1 MNPPLAATTPAVCP
15 RGLRRALAG
24 RLWPFLIFLA
34 FWAGIATSRAA
45 TSTVITFTNVPSVVS
60 NTYNGVI
67 TLQIYGLT
75 NGVTNVVVQKFLDV
89 NTNGILKANDLLV
102 QQFQLTAGQAN
113 TFMNGSQTVTVTNF
127 MPGDMSS
134 TPGEIIAPL
143 NFQNGDFMQN
153 LVGQYLY
160 KISSPSGQFN
170 PVTNRLIVTNTFFSS
185 VITGAVG
192 IAGTQTTISNAVVL
206 LFSSNNGLN
215 VQAGT
220 VANSS
225 GLYTIRAPSG
235 NYFIAAAESN
245 FVADPQ
251 EVPLFTNATNS
262 VNVSLTPST
271 TNLTGKVLSTGT
283 NSIAVPGL
291 TGLALDTN
299 NALSLYFTSTNGTF
313 AAPVVSSLWIVPVD
327 NFAAQFAGYLTPL
340 TNTAFVV
347 SNKLV
352 NVTNRLSKATAI
364 FYGTLLNNS
373 GNPMPGVYMEATDNA
388 NHQSLGLTDQNGR
401 YVLGVI
407 GETNTWQLTVVPQ
420 NNPGLTNTYVFS
432 PGLVETNIAV
442 GQAIEQNFILAQASA
457 TISGIVQDI
466 DDHPISGVEV
476 FAVTTNNGVVYQ
488 AFSATTDANGDY
500 SLNVISSGLWTVGLN
515 PASLES
521 LGFNNVP
528 EDQSTNL
535 NDSSAIINFS
545 VLVCGEI
552 EILTTNLPDATVGI
566 PYDTTI
572 QATSCQNITNW
583 QTAYG
588 ITLTSLYD
596 RTNVIYTNGTP
607 IYSTGGLRGYLLS
620 DFSYG
625 LAHNGENYFSFMTN
639 CSGGAG
645 TTAGNET
652 AKFENITATVN
663 VSAPIA
669 SNTTIT
675 IEGRTWT
682 TTTPPSESSVGN
694 YQTTLFRVGPDS
706 YTIGDN
712 PLAYVATNG
721 MFMTGSGSQKTNAVG
736 SLAAFF
742 HSLTPGESLN
752 LASVSAY
759 TGTNGEIVW
768 LKHGTNVLQWGQYLI
783 SAYGP
788 QTTNLPPG
796 LSLLPSGTF
805 TADLSGT
812 PTTNGTFNFTIEAVD
827 TGTNIAVQTYSLLIN
842 QNTNITAPT
851 LSAFVKSSSTNVFQ
865 MQISGVEVGLNYTL
879 LMSTNLDTTNWTSIF
894 TTNAASTNDLI
905 IPDSN
910 ATNPARFYR
919 IQVGP

>member
-1 MNPPLAATTPAVCP
+1 MSPPLPATTPAACP

-24 RLWPFLIFLA
+24 RLWILLVFLA
-34 FWAGIATSRAA
+34 FWAGIAISRAA
-45 TSTVITFTNVPSVVS
+45 TSAVITFTNVPSVVS

-89 NTNGILKANDLLV
+89 NTNGIIRANDLLV

-113 TFMNGSQTVTVTNF
+113 TFTNGSQTVTVTNF

-134 TPGEIIAPL
+134 TPGEIVAPL

-170 PVTNRLIVTNTFFSS
+170 PVTNLLVVTNTFFSS
-185 VITGAVG
+185 VVTGVVENASTAV
-192 IAGTQTTISNAVVL
+192 SNAVVL
-206 LFSSNNGLN
+206 LFSANGGLN
-215 VQAGT
+215 VQAGA

-225 GLYTIRAPSG
+225 GLFTIRAPSG
-235 NYFIAAAESN
+235 NYFITAAESN
-245 FVADPQ
+245 FVANLE
-251 EVPLFTNATNS
+251 EVSLFTNATNS
-262 VNVSLTPST
+262 INVSLTPST
-271 TNLTGKVLSTGT
+271 TNITGKVLSTVT
-283 NSIAVPGL
+283 NSIVVPGL

-299 NALSLYFTSTNGTF
+299 NDFSLYFTSTNGTF
-313 AAPVVSSLWIVPVD
+313 TAPTVNSLWIVPVD
-327 NFAAQFAGYLTPL
+327 SFAAQFAGYLTPL

-364 FYGTLLNNS
+364 FYGTLFNNS

-388 NHQSLGLTDQNGR
+388 NHESLGMTDRNGR
-401 YVLGVI
+401 YVLGAI
-407 GETNTWQLTVVPQ
+407 GGTNTWQLTVVAQ

-432 PGLVETNIAV
+432 PGIVETNIAV

-457 TISGIVQDI
+457 TISGVVQDI
-466 DDHPISGVEV
+466 NDHPINDVEV
-476 FAVTTNNGVVYQ
+476 FAFTTNNGVVYQ
-488 AFSATTDANGDY
+488 AFNATTDANGNY

-552 EILTTNLPDATVGI
+552 EILTTNLPDATVGSV
-566 PYDTTI
+566 YDTTI
-572 QATSCQNITNW
+572 QATSCQDITNW
-583 QTAYG
+583 LTAYG
-588 ITLTSLYD
+588 ITLMSLFD
-596 RTNVIYTNGTP
+596 RTNVTYTNGTP
-607 IYSTGGLRGYLLS
+607 IYSTTGPRAYLLS
-620 DFSYG
+620 QFSYG
-625 LAHNGENYFSFMTN
+625 LTHSGENYSGFLSN
-639 CSGGAG
+639 CTA
-645 TTAGNET
+645 TTTFVNET
-652 AKFENITATVN
+652 AKFQDISATVN
-663 VSAPIA
+663 VSGPLA
-669 SNTTIT
+669 SNTTVT
-675 IEGRTWT
+675 LLGRTWI
-682 TTTPPSESSVGN
+682 TTTPPSQSSVGN
-694 YQTTLFRVGPDS
+694 YQTTLFHAGPDE

-712 PLAYVATNG
+712 PLAYLPTNG
-721 MFMTGSGSQKTNAVG
+721 MLMTGSGTLKTNTVAFLTG
-736 SLAAFF
+736 FF

-752 LASVSAY
+752 LASSNAY
-759 TGTNGEIVW
+759 TGTNNAVVW
-768 LKHGTNVLQWGQYLI
+768 IKHGTQWGQYLI

-796 LSLLPSGTF
+796 LSLVPSGTL

-812 PTTNGTFNFTIEAVD
+812 PTTNGTFSFTVEAVD
-827 TGTNIAVQTYSLLIN
+827 TGTNIAVQTYSLLVQ

-865 MQISGVEVGLNYTL
+865 MQISGVEAGLNYTL

-894 TTNAASTNDLI
+894 TTNAPNTNDLI